1 MLVFIVVFIATF
13 AHEVNLGALR
23 GALCHDFAS
32 VIQLAR
38 MIGALLVIPSEL
50 NFFWLQVSSA
60 TGLINCCIR
69 RLMYFSHVLSSKN
82 ALPDVPCS
90 LGAWLRHS
98 DYVKVQQF
106 RMVDALLVF
115 SSEFIFPVL
124 LKFRRVTDPSIFLT
138 SAPGTQSIVTS
149 AVAA

>member
-60 TGLINCCIR
+60 TGLILPMSSGLQVSSATGLI
-69 RLMYFSHVLSSKN
+69 LPMSSWLQVSSATGLILPMSSGLQVSSATGLILPMSSWLQFSCFEQNGCDEYCRKTGGHGSSFT
-82 ALPDVPCS
+82 L
-90 LGAWLRHS
+90 
-98 DYVKVQQF
+98 
-106 RMVDALLVF
+106 
-115 SSEFIFPVL
+115 
-124 LKFRRVTDPSIFLT
+124 
-138 SAPGTQSIVTS
+138 
-149 AVAA
+149 